1 MIAESINFSFL
12 FFLLGLKCG
21 CKFGGSVSHG
31 TKWMAELVHNQYG
44 GMASLCSKAAILVL
58 VLLSRQVGEGHGWV
72 LFVHFICR
80 KLWGHASGVTEAAT
94 VTETAIAYFQGSEFM
109 DTVADHTARC

>member
-1 MIAESINFSFL
+1 M
-12 FFLLGLKCG
+12 
-21 CKFGGSVSHG
+21 
-31 TKWMAELVHNQYG
+31 
-44 GMASLCSKAAILVL
+44 
-58 VLLSRQVGEGHGWV
+58 GEGHGWV

-80 KLWGHASGVTEAAT
+80 KSWGHASGVTEAAT

>member
-44 GMASLCSKAAILVL
+44 GMASPSLQQSSYFGACSVE
-58 VLLSRQVGEGHGWV
+58 SP
-72 LFVHFICR
+72 
-80 KLWGHASGVTEAAT
+80 SG
-94 VTETAIAYFQGSEFM
+94 
-109 DTVADHTARC
+109 